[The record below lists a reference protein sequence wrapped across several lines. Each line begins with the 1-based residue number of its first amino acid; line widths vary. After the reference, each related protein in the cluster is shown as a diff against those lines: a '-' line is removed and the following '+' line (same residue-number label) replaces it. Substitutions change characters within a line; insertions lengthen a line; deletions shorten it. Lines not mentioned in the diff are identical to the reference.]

1 MTFRTIK
8 EIKISN
14 IRNLFTAQCICG
26 GSSKMFKVA
35 FWMKKHLSLTWKRT
49 WMWSQSRLI
58 EELDLGALSPSE
70 KTCEVRTAKTWVDS
84 KGKKRWQ
91 GTREL
96 KGTQQLDYM
105 VRLVFQLF
113 FCWYYLVYHVFLELY
128 RIMKI
133 LI

>member
-1 MTFRTIK
+1 
-8 EIKISN
+8 
-14 IRNLFTAQCICG
+14 
-26 GSSKMFKVA
+26 MFKVA

-49 WMWSQSRLI
+49 WMWSPSRLI

-105 VRLVFQLF
+105 VRLVFN
-113 FCWYYLVYHVFLELY
+113 VFLLVLFSISCIFGIISYHETPD
-128 RIMKI
+128 
-133 LI
+133 LIGDIHGALLGIWFSFSQE